1 LFDWWTVLRS
11 LGFTTEEL
19 QQRDLT
25 DSTDFGETIR
35 LTSAYSAAAEYLD
48 GDNTDAMDYKIRGGY
63 GGGGGTSGGGSGS
76 GNGTYVPP
84 KSGYSSATGA
94 VVGASAAAGAT
105 GLFLA
110 LHYRGRVVGCVQP
123 GEDGLRLLDE
133 SKNKSYAL
141 IPGDVSVKP
150 GQRVQ
155 LKGQKSKNDA
165 GEQVF
170 KAKKLLKDLGT
181 CNSPAPETSKAAA
194 GQ

>member
-1 LFDWWTVLRS
+1 MHTNPAVSFCKRRHCSVNNFFRLAIILS
-11 LGFTTEEL
+11 LPL
-19 QQRDLT
+19 IMV
-25 DSTDFGETIR
+25 GE
-35 LTSAYSAAAEYLD
+35 AAAQ
-48 GDNTDAMDYKIRGGY
+48 Y

-84 KSGYSSATGA
+84 KGGYSSATGA
-94 VVGASAAAGAT
+94 AVGASAAAGAT

-155 LKGQKSKNDA
+155 LKGQKSKNGA
-165 GEQVF
+165 GDQVF

-181 CNSPAPETSKAAA
+181 CNSTAPETSNAAA

>member
-1 LFDWWTVLRS
+1 MHTNPVVRFCERKHFSVKNSVRLAIILS
-11 LGFTTEEL
+11 LPFIMAGK
-19 QQRDLT
+19 
-25 DSTDFGETIR
+25 
-35 LTSAYSAAAEYLD
+35 AAAQ
-48 GDNTDAMDYKIRGGY
+48 Y

-84 KSGYSSATGA
+84 KGGYSSATGA
-94 VVGASAAAGAT
+94 AVGAGAAAGAT
-105 GLFLA
+105 GLFLT

-141 IPGDVSVKP
+141 IPGDVYVKP

-165 GEQVF
+165 GDQVF

-181 CNSPAPETSKAAA
+181 CNSPAPETPKATA
-194 GQ
+194 GR